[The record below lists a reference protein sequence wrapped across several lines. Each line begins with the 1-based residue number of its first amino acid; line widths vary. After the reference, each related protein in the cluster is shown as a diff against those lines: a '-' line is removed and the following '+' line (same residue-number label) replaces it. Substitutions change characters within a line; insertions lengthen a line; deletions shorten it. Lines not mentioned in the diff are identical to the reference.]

1 MEKLAEVKK
10 TMWAQFFEENPNSPN
25 HKELKIYPEMPMEQI
40 QHYIK
45 LAARKNN
52 TIIVQFNP
60 SSFSKEFTEV
70 TGKIKLSPQ
79 SSQVIITPKNEQ
91 TIHLIQPRFIRH
103 IRLAKY

>member
-10 TMWAQFFEENPNSPN
+10 TMLTQFFEDNPHNSAQ
-25 HKELKIYPEMPMEQI
+25 KELKIYPEMPIEQI

-45 LAARKNN
+45 LAARKKN
-52 TIIVQFNP
+52 TITVQFNP
-60 SSFSKEFTEV
+60 SSFSKKFTEV

-103 IRLAKY
+103 IRLANY